1 MLLAHYG
8 RKVAACWWCR
18 LWLAVVIVWEV
29 LQGYPLYFLR
39 LGCGGS
45 PHGLEDCGLFSIIT
59 LQWEGDASCS
69 WWSTVHCGFFAP
81 LFLELDSINLQK
93 VKDMKCYIPRF
104 LIICWHI
111 NLERTVKNLSMFCDQ
126 KMLIHRIKMCPF
138 SGVVSC
144 RWKRFWSAEL
154 DSS

>member
-1 MLLAHYG
+1 M
-8 RKVAACWWCR
+8 
-18 LWLAVVIVWEV
+18 
-29 LQGYPLYFLR
+29 
-39 LGCGGS
+39 
-45 PHGLEDCGLFSIIT
+45 
-59 LQWEGDASCS
+59 
-69 WWSTVHCGFFAP
+69 HCGFFAP

-126 KMLIHRIKMCPF
+126 KMLIHRIKMCPV

-144 RWKRFWSAEL
+144 R
-154 DSS
+154 